1 MTNNVWNDAVPAN
14 TETFGDKIADSAE
27 QVKDKAAELGKS
39 AVNKIDES
47 RDSAASGLQ
56 KAATAIHEKAEKLP
70 GGEKVTS
77 FAHAAADKLSCTADY
92 VRTHDVNRMMAD
104 VGTLVKNNP
113 GPCLLSAVA
122 IGFLVGRAF
131 SSRD

>member
-1 MTNNVWNDAVPAN
+1 MTNNTWNDQIT
-14 TETFGDKIADSAE
+14 TEPHTLGEKISDSAE

-47 RDSAASGLQ
+47 REGAASGLQ

-77 FAHAAADKLSCTADY
+77 LAHSTADKLTATADY
-92 VRTHDVNRMMAD
+92 VRSHDVNRMMQD